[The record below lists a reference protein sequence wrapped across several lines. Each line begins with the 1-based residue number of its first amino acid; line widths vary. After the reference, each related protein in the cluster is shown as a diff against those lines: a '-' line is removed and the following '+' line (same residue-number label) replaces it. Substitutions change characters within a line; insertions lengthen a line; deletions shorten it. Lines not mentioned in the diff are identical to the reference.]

1 MQKPVDEYQVFA
13 DYVALE
19 LRSLSQPSSK
29 KKLKRMIQEAILQVS
44 AEDEDAGAS
53 RIPPKVDAGSKYLR
67 QQCQR
72 KPVTME
78 AEMPGAAEDMEYTT
92 IKQEKLSDD
101 DEAADLAQ
109 MQGFDFVA
117 VKQEPLEDTAA
128 EGQDAVQESE
138 YITVKKEE
146 PFHND
151 GRHGEPDP
159 AQEAEHFVVPKEEPF
174 DHRVQPGELGT
185 PQVAAPMNGEFELR
199 GAAVERRETT
209 LTEEAPLSLSPIT
222 KQNDRQEI
230 GARATQLKAK
240 LQMLV
245 NYVNSCELSAETIGI
260 MDKEVDRWL
269 SLTHFYVSREV
280 PHCASSDETK
290 VQRMPDKGKSTV
302 GKPNLVEKPNVPDVL
317 RQVGSEMLTTHVN
330 FDHSYCK
337 Y

>member
-78 AEMPGAAEDMEYTT
+78 AEMPGAAE
-92 IKQEKLSDD
+92 
-101 DEAADLAQ
+101 
-109 MQGFDFVA
+109 GFDFVA

-146 PFHND
+146 PFHDD

-159 AQEAEHFVVPKEEPF
+159 AQEAERFVIPKEEPF

-209 LTEEAPLSLSPIT
+209 STEEAPLSLSPIT

>member
-159 AQEAEHFVVPKEEPF
+159 AQ
-174 DHRVQPGELGT
+174 
-185 PQVAAPMNGEFELR
+185 VAAPMNGEFELR
-199 GAAVERRETT
+199 GSGTEGNYFDRGGSSQFVANYKTERSTGNWCSGDAV
-209 LTEEAPLSLSPIT
+209 
-222 KQNDRQEI
+222 
-230 GARATQLKAK
+230 
-240 LQMLV
+240 
-245 NYVNSCELSAETIGI
+245 
-260 MDKEVDRWL
+260 
-269 SLTHFYVSREV
+269 
-280 PHCASSDETK
+280 
-290 VQRMPDKGKSTV
+290 KS
-302 GKPNLVEKPNVPDVL
+302 
-317 RQVGSEMLTTHVN
+317 
-330 FDHSYCK
+330 
-337 Y
+337 

>member
-159 AQEAEHFVVPKEEPF
+159 AQ
-174 DHRVQPGELGT
+174 
-185 PQVAAPMNGEFELR
+185 VAAPMNGEFELR

>member
-146 PFHND
+146 PFHDD

-159 AQEAEHFVVPKEEPF
+159 A
-174 DHRVQPGELGT
+174 
-185 PQVAAPMNGEFELR
+185 QVAAPMNGEFELR

-209 LTEEAPLSLSPIT
+209 STEEAPLSLSPIT

>member
-67 QQCQR
+67 QECQR

-146 PFHND
+146 PFHDD

-159 AQEAEHFVVPKEEPF
+159 A
-174 DHRVQPGELGT
+174 
-185 PQVAAPMNGEFELR
+185 QVAAPMNGEFELR

-209 LTEEAPLSLSPIT
+209 STEEAPLSLSPII

-230 GARATQLKAK
+230 GARARQLKAK

-290 VQRMPDKGKSTV
+290 VQRMPDKEKSTV

>member
-44 AEDEDAGAS
+44 AEDEDASAS
-53 RIPPKVDAGSKYLR
+53 RIPPKDDAGSKYLR
-67 QQCQR
+67 QQRQR
-72 KPVTME
+72 KPVTVE
-78 AEMPGAAEDMEYTT
+78 AEMPGAAEDMECTT
-92 IKQEKLSDD
+92 IKQEKHSDD
-101 DEAADLAQ
+101 DEAANLAQ
-109 MQGFDFVA
+109 MQGFEFVA
-117 VKQEPLEDTAA
+117 VKQELLEDTAA
-128 EGQDAVQESE
+128 EGQEAVQESE

-146 PFHND
+146 PFHDD

-159 AQEAEHFVVPKEEPF
+159 AQEAERFVVPKEEPF
-174 DHRVQPGELGT
+174 DNRVQPGELVT
-185 PQVAAPMNGEFELR
+185 AQVPAPMNGEFELR
-199 GAAVERRETT
+199 GAAVERKETT
-209 LTEEAPLSLSPIT
+209 STEEAPVSLSPIT
-222 KQNDRQEI
+222 KRNDRQEI
-230 GARATQLKAK
+230 GARARQLKAK

-280 PHCASSDETK
+280 PHCASSDERK
-290 VQRMPDKGKSTV
+290 VQRLPDKGKSTV
-302 GKPNLVEKPNVPDVL
+302 GKPNLVEKPNVPDAL
-317 RQVGSEMLTTHVN
+317 RQVSSEMLTTHVN